1 MNRLVLGLLSTIL
14 AVISWF
20 VFWWLSIV
28 AIVLGVVGL
37 ILKPAINDTNQ
48 GAIVAGKVLS
58 IVGIVIAAIALIVI
72 LVALI

>member
-1 MNRLVLGLLSTIL
+1 MNKLVLGLLSTIL
-14 AVISWF
+14 SIICWV

-37 ILKPAINDTNQ
+37 VLKPVASDTNQ

-58 IVGIVIAAIALIVI
+58 IVGIVIAAIALIVMLI
-72 LVALI
+72 ALI

>member
-37 ILKPAINDTNQ
+37 ILKSAVNDINQ
-48 GAIVAGKVLS
+48 GTIVAGKVLS

>member
-1 MNRLVLGLLSTIL
+1 MNKLVLGLLSTIL
-14 AVISWF
+14 SIICWV

-37 ILKPAINDTNQ
+37 ILKPAASDTNQ

-58 IVGIVIAAIALIVI
+58 IVGIVIAAIALIVM